1 MEKDHTKVYDAHIR
15 ALRTAIAGLAV
26 SVLAAGVIIGSENS
40 SGFMLEVFAIILIL
54 LSFVP
59 TLLET

>member
-1 MEKDHTKVYDAHIR
+1 MAEKGTKVYDAHMR

-26 SVLAAGVIIGSENS
+26 SVLAAGVIIGSENT
-40 SGFMLEVFAIILIL
+40 SGFMLEVFAIVLIL